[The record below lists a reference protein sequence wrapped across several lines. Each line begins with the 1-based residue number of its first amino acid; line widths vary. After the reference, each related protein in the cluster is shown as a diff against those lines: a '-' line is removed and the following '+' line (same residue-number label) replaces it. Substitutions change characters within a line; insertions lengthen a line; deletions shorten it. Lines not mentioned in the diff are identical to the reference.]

1 MKQVLASIF
10 GARLGILVL
19 IVILKSSREEEHEMT
34 NPRNSLKLV
43 FFIFLC
49 VLWFVPLWEYLFSG
63 FRQLGYNFYD
73 MSKAIIMLMWF
84 SIFYYKFKKF
94 NITKKLISFFLMV
107 YLQTLLPQ
115 KWDVNL
121 SAGFIPDMV
130 IVVLSLG
137 GAILYYRK
145 VIKGKID
152 GNGNTI
158 SSEEI

>member
-1 MKQVLASIF
+1 
-10 GARLGILVL
+10 
-19 IVILKSSREEEHEMT
+19 
-34 NPRNSLKLV
+34 
-43 FFIFLC
+43 
-49 VLWFVPLWEYLFSG
+49 
-63 FRQLGYNFYD
+63 
-73 MSKAIIMLMWF
+73 
-84 SIFYYKFKKF
+84 
-94 NITKKLISFFLMV
+94 MV

>member
-10 GARLGILVL
+10 GALLGILVL

-73 MSKAIIMLMWF
+73 MSKAIIMLM
-84 SIFYYKFKKF
+84 
-94 NITKKLISFFLMV
+94 
-107 YLQTLLPQ
+107 
-115 KWDVNL
+115 
-121 SAGFIPDMV
+121 
-130 IVVLSLG
+130 
-137 GAILYYRK
+137 
-145 VIKGKID
+145 
-152 GNGNTI
+152 
-158 SSEEI
+158 